1 MKTLL
6 LFGALALS
14 INVFGQ
20 SSCFS
25 DKSDVMTYVIY
36 KTFESEDGNIKI
48 EFGTSKATL
57 TAGSNTSYYMY
68 DQFSYMGSGYKGSIT
83 MSSLSGDGGLKMYV
97 SCKEQMM
104 TDNKGTLLYE
114 EGTNSSSNSSS
125 SNSSSVNS
133 VKIGNLE
140 VMTEDL
146 GTMNWEDAKKA
157 CADLGDG
164 WRLPTKDELNVL
176 YQNMDKIGGF
186 AGSYY
191 WSSTQRDKNLYFA
204 WRQFFF
210 TGSQHAQLKDW
221 VNYVRAVRAF

>member
-1 MKTLL
+1 MSYLNTIFNKKTTMKTLL

-36 KTFESEDGNIKI
+36 KTFESKDGNIKI
-48 EFGTSKATL
+48 KFGTSKATL

-114 EGTNSSSNSSS
+114 EGT
-125 SNSSSVNS
+125 
-133 VKIGNLE
+133 K
-140 VMTEDL
+140 
-146 GTMNWEDAKKA
+146 
-157 CADLGDG
+157 
-164 WRLPTKDELNVL
+164 
-176 YQNMDKIGGF
+176 
-186 AGSYY
+186 
-191 WSSTQRDKNLYFA
+191 
-204 WRQFFF
+204 
-210 TGSQHAQLKDW
+210 
-221 VNYVRAVRAF
+221 